1 MFVQYNENYYP
12 RSPDIDECAENTHSC
27 SDVCVNTKG
36 GYKCQSGSSS
46 RQCIPGSTIQLS
58 NNERFQIPGGVQECR
73 QQVTSR
79 EGKVIKV
86 DLSSVSLPSS
96 SNCENYIEVLNGDS
110 PDSVVILKYCGNGI
124 ATAVS
129 STPNVIITWHI
140 ESTSGNVSP
149 GHVVFS
155 VQNQQGEKVYTL

>member
-1 MFVQYNENYYP
+1 MVSVPTPKEAY
-12 RSPDIDECAENTHSC
+12 SC
-27 SDVCVNTKG
+27 
-36 GYKCQSGSSS
+36 KCLDGHVKSSS
-46 RQCIPGSTIQLS
+46 RRVYSWIYHHNCPIMR
-58 NNERFQIPGGVQECR
+58 RFQIPGGVQECR

-149 GHVVFS
+149 RTCSFLCTDI
-155 VQNQQGEKVYTL
+155 NKVRKCIHYNIIIQLIQT

>member
-1 MFVQYNENYYP
+1 MGVNP
-12 RSPDIDECAENTHSC
+12 CSSGTCTNTEGSYSC
-27 SDVCVNTKG
+27 QG
-36 GYKCQSGSSS
+36 PSGNG
-46 RQCIPGSTIQLS
+46 QCIPGSTIKLS
-58 NNERFQIPGGVQECR
+58 NSKRFQIPGGVQECR

-79 EGKVIKV
+79 EGTVIKV

-110 PDSVVILKYCGNGI
+110 PDSVVILKYCGDGI

-140 ESTSGNVSP
+140 ESTSGNASP
-149 GHVVFS
+149 GHAVFS
-155 VQNQQGEKVYTL
+155 VQHQQGENNIMCTM